1 MLASKVFQCAGT
13 SSSSHDWPQI
23 AQVFVAVLQ
32 PNPNRDGRKF
42 GCLKKGASTPLAF
55 FFQMLKLEVKESICK
70 SISYW
75 SIFLGLGGQQNHRPI
90 TQAKHAI
97 YNPKKKLI
105 GKSQ

>member
-1 MLASKVFQCAGT
+1 MLVSKVSQCAGT
-13 SSSSHDWPQI
+13 SSSHDWQKI
-23 AQVFVAVLQ
+23 AQVFAAVLQ

-70 SISYW
+70 SINYW